1 MTNREKGD
9 YMTRSN
15 ARSLGGVTTMSRRGF
30 VKTAAAAGA
39 IGAVAGGM
47 ATASS
52 WIAPIQAKAD
62 EATEE
67 RIAYTFHQSLCNGNC
82 SLKCTIRDGRL
93 CKVEPNDMLGSEYSM
108 CCARGMSEIQHIYGE
123 TRLQTPLKRTG
134 ERGEGL
140 FEAISWDEAMKEVG
154 DQLKAV
160 WDKYGKDSVYV
171 SLSSEPRFGLLA
183 GLLGASTYVEPGID
197 IGIGNGLDPATGQNG
212 FYASTNETR
221 DMVNAKFIMIN
232 GHNFCETGMMQA
244 RNLLDAIEAGAE
256 LVVVDPHF
264 STTASK
270 AHKWIPIAPGTDA
283 AMYLGMVS
291 HILDNKLYD
300 EEFVKAH
307 TSMPYLLKKDGSF
320 LRWEEASGE
329 KPRELKDEAT
339 GEVTTFD
346 PFVVWDAKSK
356 ALKPYDAEGVD
367 PELEVAK
374 IAGAKNYKTVFEA
387 TKENQQPYTLE
398 WASEKTGITQDD
410 LIYIAQRYATSGA
423 SMLGLG
429 MGGADKYSN
438 ADVLGHAVAVMVALT
453 GNIGAPGKCVGSMHG
468 GRGYGAS
475 LASWAFPE
483 GFGAAKQDL
492 FAYDFRTQENNVHA
506 VISVGNTLQQFF
518 SNMNLTEQW
527 LKTLDFVLEI
537 DIYNCESVRFADI
550 VLPACT
556 KFECPEE
563 IGDVKCAANH
573 IMTVG
578 RGLDPLFESKTDFQI
593 MKEIAR
599 AVDLDSA
606 MPASA
611 EEWVRYQVDNNE
623 AATLE
628 GITLDAI
635 QENHGLMPLVGI
647 EKPRVGFADQVYK
660 TESGRLD
667 VYYEKMVKWG
677 QALPAWE
684 ECSEVNANNPLRE
697 KFPYQL
703 TQTRSRFLIHSMFYD
718 AAWMNQYVDAFVEMN
733 PVDMAAEGIA
743 DGATVEAYNDRGS
756 FTCEVRANQSVRP
769 GSIRTTEGAWSRNME
784 AGNIQTVTNDA
795 MPDRRV
801 DLMKGGVTPF
811 NDTLVAIKKA

>member
-1 MTNREKGD
+1 MNETKHG
-9 YMTRSN
+9 SL
-15 ARSLGGVTTMSRRGF
+15 ARATEMSRRSF
-30 VKTAAAAGA
+30 VKAAAAT
-39 IGAVAGGM
+39 GAVA
-47 ATASS
+47 AASS
-52 WIAPIQAKAD
+52 GMFATSSWLAPA
-62 EATEE
+62 EALAEPEE

-93 CKVEPNDMLGSEYSM
+93 CKVEPNDMLGEEYSM

-123 TRLQTPLKRTG
+123 TRLQTPLRRTG
-134 ERGEGL
+134 ERGEGK

-160 WDKYGKDSVYV
+160 WDKYGKQSVYV

-183 GLLGASTYVEPGID
+183 NLLSASTYVEPGID

-212 FYASTNETR
+212 FYACTNETR

-244 RNLLDAIEAGAE
+244 RNLLDAIAAGVE

-270 AHKWIPIAPGTDA
+270 AHKWIPITPGTDA

-291 HILDNKLYD
+291 YIIDNELYD
-300 EEFVKAH
+300 EEFMAAH
-307 TSMPYLLKKDGSF
+307 TSMPYLVKADGSF
-320 LRWEEASGE
+320 LRWNEVSGE
-329 KPRELKDEAT
+329 APRQVED
-339 GEVTTFD
+339 TTTKTTKEFD
-346 PFVVWDAKSK
+346 PFVIWDEASGKPAVYDDASATP
-356 ALKPYDAEGVD
+356 ALSAPASSGYT
-367 PELEVAK
+367 
-374 IAGAKNYKTVFEA
+374 TVFDQL
-387 TKENQQPYTLE
+387 KKNQKPYTLD
-398 WASEKTGITQDD
+398 WASEKTGISTAD
-410 LIYIAQRYATSGA
+410 LIYLAERYATSGA

-438 ADVLGHAVAVMVALT
+438 ADVLGHAVAILVGLT
-453 GNIGAPGKCVGSMHG
+453 GNIGGPGKAVGCMHG
-468 GRGYGAS
+468 GRGYSAS
-475 LASWAFPE
+475 LASWKFPE
-483 GFGAAKQDL
+483 GMKSNTL
-492 FAYDFRTQENNVHA
+492 KMFAYDFRTQENDVHA
-506 VISVGNTLQQFF
+506 VVSVGNTLQQFF
-518 SNMNLTEQW
+518 ANMNLTEEW

-537 DIYNCESVRFADI
+537 DIYHCESVRFADI

-563 IGDVKCAANH
+563 VGDVKCAANH

-593 MKEIAR
+593 MLEIAK
-599 AVDLDSA
+599 AVGLEDA

-611 EEWVRYQVDNNE
+611 EEWVRYQVDNNT
-623 AATLE
+623 AKTLE
-628 GITLDAI
+628 GITLDDVLD
-635 QENHGLMPLVGI
+635 NHGLMPFKGI
-647 EKPRVGFADQVYK
+647 EKPRIGFADQVYK

-677 QALPAWE
+677 QELPNWE
-684 ECSEVNANNPLRE
+684 ELSEAAVDSPKRAE
-697 KFPYQL
+697 FPYQL

-718 AAWMNQYVDAFVEMN
+718 AKWMNQYVDAYVEMN
-733 PVDMAAEGIA
+733 PADMAKEGIS

-756 FTCEVRANQSVRP
+756 FKCEVRANEAVRP
-769 GSIRTTEGAWSRNME
+769 GSIRTTEGAWSRNMDG
-784 AGNIQTVTNDA
+784 GNIQTVTNDA

-811 NDTLVAIKKA
+811 NDTLVAIRKA

>member
-1 MTNREKGD
+1 MNETNR
-9 YMTRSN
+9 N
-15 ARSLGGVTTMSRRGF
+15 SLAHATSMSRRSF
-30 VKTAAAAGA
+30 VKAAAAV
-39 IGAVAGGM
+39 GAVGAAAGGM
-47 ATASS
+47 ATAKS
-52 WIAPIQAKAD
+52 WLAPSQALA
-62 EATEE
+62 APEE

-93 CKVEPNDMLGSEYSM
+93 CKVEPNDMLGAEYSM

-123 TRLQTPLKRTG
+123 TRLQTPLRRVG
-134 ERGEGL
+134 ERGEGK
-140 FEAISWDEAMKEVG
+140 FEAISWDEAMKEIG
-154 DQLKAV
+154 EKLGAV
-160 WDKYGKDSVYV
+160 REKYGNDSVYV

-270 AHKWIPIAPGTDA
+270 AHKWIPINPGTDA
-283 AMYLGMVS
+283 AMYLGMIS
-291 HILDNKLYD
+291 YILENKLYD
-300 EEFVKAH
+300 EQFVLAH
-307 TSMPYLLKKDGSF
+307 TSMPYLLKNDGTF
-320 LRWEEASGE
+320 LRWSEVSGAA
-329 KPRELKDEAT
+329 PRVVEDTANK
-339 GEVTTFD
+339 TTKQFD
-346 PFVVWDAKSK
+346 PFVIWDENTNAPKEYDDSLATC
-356 ALKPYDAEGVD
+356 AL
-367 PELEVAK
+367 VAP
-374 IAGAKNYKTVFEA
+374 AASGYQTVFTAIE
-387 TKENQQPYTLE
+387 ENQKQYTVQ
-398 WASEKTGITQDD
+398 WACEKTGISEED
-410 LIYIAQRYATSGA
+410 LVYIAKRYATSGA

-468 GRGYGAS
+468 GRGYSAS
-475 LASWAFPE
+475 LASWKFPDPSMK
-483 GFGAAKQDL
+483 AATQKL
-492 FAYDFRTQENNVHA
+492 FAYDFRTQENNVHS

-518 SNMNLTEQW
+518 ANMNLTEEW

-537 DIYNCESVRFADI
+537 DIYHCESVRFADI

-563 IGDVKCAANH
+563 VGDVKCAANH

-593 MKEIAR
+593 MKEIAK
-599 AVDLDSA
+599 ALDLDYA
-606 MPASA
+606 MPETA
-611 EEWVRYQVDNNE
+611 EAWVRHQVDNNT
-623 AATLE
+623 AATLK
-628 GITLDAI
+628 GITLDKVL
-635 QENHGLMPLVGI
+635 ENHGLMPFVGI
-647 EKPRVGFADQVYK
+647 EKPRVGFTDQKYK

-667 VYYEKMVKWG
+667 VYYEKMRKWG
-677 QALPAWE
+677 QSLPNWE
-684 ECSEVNANNPLRE
+684 ECSEVSSENPLRSQ
-697 KFPYQL
+697 FPYQL

-718 AAWMNQYVDAFVEMN
+718 AKWMNQYLDAHIEVN
-733 PVDMAAEGIA
+733 PIDMKKEGIEN
-743 DGATVEAYNDRGS
+743 GATIEVHNDRGS
-756 FTCEVRANQSVRP
+756 FKCAVRANEAVRP
-769 GSIRTTEGAWSRNME
+769 GSIRTTEGSWSRNMKD
-784 AGNIQTVTNDA
+784 GNIQTVTNDA

-811 NDTLVAIKKA
+811 NDTLVAIRKA

>member
-1 MTNREKGD
+1 MNETK
-9 YMTRSN
+9 RS
-15 ARSLGGVTTMSRRGF
+15 SLASATTMSRRGF
-30 VKTAAAAGA
+30 VKAAAAAGA
-39 IGAVAGGM
+39 VGIAAGSMSQAG
-47 ATASS
+47 S
-52 WIAPIQAKAD
+52 WLAPAQAHAESD
-62 EATEE
+62 E

-82 SLKCTIRDGRL
+82 SLKCTIREGRL
-93 CKVEPNDMLGSEYSM
+93 CKVEPNDMLGEEYSM
-108 CCARGMSEIQHIYGE
+108 CCARGISEIQHIYGE
-123 TRLQTPLKRTG
+123 TRLQTPLRRVG
-134 ERGEGL
+134 ERGEGK
-140 FEAISWDEAMKEVG
+140 FEAISWDDAMKEVG
-154 DQLKAV
+154 EKLSQV
-160 WDKYGKDSVYV
+160 RSQYGNDSVYV

-244 RNLLDAIEAGAE
+244 RNLLDAIAAGVE

-270 AHKWIPIAPGTDA
+270 AHKWIPIKPGTDA

-291 HILDNKLYD
+291 HIIDNELYD
-300 EEFVKAH
+300 EEFMAAH
-307 TSMPYLLKKDGSF
+307 TSMPYLLKSDGSF
-320 LRWEEASGE
+320 LRWSEVSGAE
-329 KPRELKDEAT
+329 PRQVEDAT
-339 GEVTTFD
+339 TKQMKAFD
-346 PFVVWDAKSK
+346 PFVVWDTATN
-356 ALKPYDAEGVD
+356 KPLEYDAAGVV
-367 PELEVAK
+367 PALEAPAS
-374 IAGAKNYKTVFEA
+374 AGYMTVFDA
-387 TKENQQPYTLE
+387 MKENQKPYTLA
-398 WASEKTGITQDD
+398 WASEKTGISESD
-410 LIYIAQRYATSGA
+410 LTYIAERYATSGA

-438 ADVLGHAVAVMVALT
+438 ADVLGHAVALLVGLT

-468 GRGYGAS
+468 GRGYSAA
-475 LASWAFPE
+475 LAGWKFPDADMK
-483 GFGAAKQDL
+483 AATQKL

-518 SNMNLTEQW
+518 ANMNLTEEW
-527 LKTLDFVLEI
+527 LKSLDFVLEI
-537 DIYNCESVRFADI
+537 DIYHCESVRFADI

-563 IGDVKCAANH
+563 IGDVKTAANH

-593 MKEIAR
+593 MKEIAC
-599 AVDLDSA
+599 VLDLDYA
-606 MPASA
+606 MPATA
-611 EEWVRYQVDNNE
+611 EEWVRYQVDNNT

-628 GITLDAI
+628 GITLDDI

-647 EKPRVGFADQVYK
+647 EKPRVGFADQKYK

-667 VYYEKMVKWG
+667 VYYEKMLKWG

-684 ECSEVNANNPLRE
+684 ECSEVSDDNPARAQ
-697 KFPYQL
+697 FPYQL

-718 AAWMNQYVDAFVEMN
+718 AKWMNQYVDAYVEMN
-733 PVDMAAEGIA
+733 PADMAKEGLA

-756 FTCEVRANQSVRP
+756 FTCEVRANESVRP
-769 GSIRTTEGAWSRNME
+769 GSIRTTEGAWSRNMD

-795 MPDRRV
+795 MPDRRA

-811 NDTLVAIKKA
+811 NDTLVAIRKA

>member
-1 MTNREKGD
+1 MNETK
-9 YMTRSN
+9 RS
-15 ARSLGGVTTMSRRGF
+15 SLASATTMSRRGF
-30 VKTAAAAGA
+30 VKAAAAAGA
-39 IGAVAGGM
+39 VSVAAGSM
-47 ATASS
+47 ASANS
-52 WIAPIQAKAD
+52 WFAPAQALA
-62 EATEE
+62 EPEE

-93 CKVEPNDMLGSEYSM
+93 CKVERNDMLSPEYSM

-123 TRLQTPLKRTG
+123 TRLQTPLRRVG
-134 ERGEGL
+134 ERGEGK

-160 WDKYGKDSVYV
+160 WDKYGKESVYV

-183 GLLGASTYVEPGID
+183 GLLSASTYVEPGID

-244 RNLLDAIEAGAE
+244 RNLLDAIAAGVE

-270 AHKWIPIAPGTDA
+270 AHKWIPIKPGTDA
-283 AMYLGMVS
+283 AMYLGMIS
-291 HILDNKLYD
+291 HILDNELYD
-300 EEFVKAH
+300 AEFMAAH
-307 TSMPYLLKKDGSF
+307 TSMPYLVKADGSF
-320 LRWEEASGE
+320 LRW
-329 KPRELKDEAT
+329 
-339 GEVTTFD
+339 GEVSGAAPRQVEDTAKKEIKDYD
-346 PFVVWDAKSK
+346 PFVVWDTASNSIKE
-356 ALKPYDAEGVD
+356 YDAAGVV
-367 PELEVAK
+367 PALEAPAS
-374 IAGAKNYKTVFEA
+374 AGYQTVFDA
-387 TKENQQPYTLE
+387 IKKNQVSYTLD
-398 WASEKTGITQDD
+398 WASDKTGISKED
-410 LIYIAQRYATSGA
+410 LVYIAERYATSGA

-438 ADVLGHAVAVMVALT
+438 ADVLGHAVAILVGLT

-468 GRGYGAS
+468 GRGYSAS
-475 LASWAFPE
+475 LASWKFPDE
-483 GFGAAKQDL
+483 TMKANTLKM

-518 SNMNLTEQW
+518 ANMNLTEEW

-537 DIYNCESVRFADI
+537 DIYHCESVRFADI

-563 IGDVKCAANH
+563 VGDVKCAANH

-593 MKEIAR
+593 MLEIAK
-599 AVDLDSA
+599 AVGLESA

-611 EEWVRYQVDNNE
+611 EEWVRYQVDNNT
-623 AATLE
+623 AKTLE
-628 GITLDAI
+628 GITLDDVI
-635 QENHGLMPLVGI
+635 ENHGLMPFVGI

-667 VYYEKMVKWG
+667 VYYEKMFKWG
-677 QALPAWE
+677 QALPSWE
-684 ECSEVNANNPLRE
+684 ECSEVNEENPARAQ
-697 KFPYQL
+697 FPYQL

-718 AAWMNQYVDAFVEMN
+718 AKWMNQYVDAYVEMN
-733 PVDMAAEGIA
+733 PIDMAKESIS

-756 FTCEVRANQSVRP
+756 FKCEVRANESVRP
-769 GSIRTTEGAWSRNME
+769 GSIRTTEGAWSRNMDG
-784 AGNIQTVTNDA
+784 GNIQTVTNDQ
-795 MPDRRV
+795 MVERRV

-811 NDTLVAIKKA
+811 NDTLVAIRKA

>member
-1 MTNREKGD
+1 MNETK
-9 YMTRSN
+9 RS
-15 ARSLGGVTTMSRRGF
+15 SLASATTMSRRGF
-30 VKTAAAAGA
+30 VKAAAAAGA
-39 IGAVAGGM
+39 VSVAAGSM
-47 ATASS
+47 ASANS
-52 WIAPIQAKAD
+52 WFAPAQALA
-62 EATEE
+62 EPEE

-93 CKVEPNDMLGSEYSM
+93 CKVERNDMLSPEYSM

-123 TRLQTPLKRTG
+123 TRLQTPLRRVG
-134 ERGEGL
+134 ERGEVK

-160 WDKYGKDSVYV
+160 WDKYGKESVYV

-183 GLLGASTYVEPGID
+183 GLLSASTYVEPGID

-244 RNLLDAIEAGAE
+244 RNLLDAIAAGVE

-270 AHKWIPIAPGTDA
+270 AHKWIPIKPGTDA
-283 AMYLGMVS
+283 AMYLGMIS
-291 HILDNKLYD
+291 HILDNELYD
-300 EEFVKAH
+300 AEFMAAH
-307 TSMPYLLKKDGSF
+307 TSMPYLVKADGSF
-320 LRWEEASGE
+320 LRW
-329 KPRELKDEAT
+329 
-339 GEVTTFD
+339 GEVSGAAPRQVEDTAKKEIKDYD
-346 PFVVWDAKSK
+346 PFVVWDTASNSIKE
-356 ALKPYDAEGVD
+356 YDAAGVV
-367 PELEVAK
+367 PALEAPAS
-374 IAGAKNYKTVFEA
+374 AGYQTVFDA
-387 TKENQQPYTLE
+387 IKKNQVSYTLD
-398 WASEKTGITQDD
+398 WASDKTGISKED
-410 LIYIAQRYATSGA
+410 LAYIAERYATSGA

-438 ADVLGHAVAVMVALT
+438 ADVLGHAVAILVGLT

-468 GRGYGAS
+468 GRGYSAS
-475 LASWAFPE
+475 LASWKFPD
-483 GFGAAKQDL
+483 ATMKANTLKM
-492 FAYDFRTQENNVHA
+492 FAYDFRTQENDVHA

-518 SNMNLTEQW
+518 ANMNLTEEW

-537 DIYNCESVRFADI
+537 DIYHCESVRFADI

-563 IGDVKCAANH
+563 VGDVKCAANH

-593 MKEIAR
+593 MLEIAK
-599 AVDLDSA
+599 AVGLESA

-611 EEWVRYQVDNNE
+611 EEWVRYQVDNNT
-623 AATLE
+623 AKTLE
-628 GITLDAI
+628 GITLDDVL
-635 QENHGLMPLVGI
+635 ENHGLMPFVGI

-667 VYYEKMVKWG
+667 VYYEKMFKWG
-677 QALPAWE
+677 QALPSWE
-684 ECSEVNANNPLRE
+684 ECSEVNEENPARAQ
-697 KFPYQL
+697 FPYQL

-718 AAWMNQYVDAFVEMN
+718 AKWMNQYVDAYVEMN
-733 PVDMAAEGIA
+733 PIDMAKEGIS

-756 FTCEVRANQSVRP
+756 FKCEVRANESVRP
-769 GSIRTTEGAWSRNME
+769 GSIRTTEGAWSRNMDG
-784 AGNIQTVTNDA
+784 GNIQTVTNDQ
-795 MPDRRV
+795 MPERRV